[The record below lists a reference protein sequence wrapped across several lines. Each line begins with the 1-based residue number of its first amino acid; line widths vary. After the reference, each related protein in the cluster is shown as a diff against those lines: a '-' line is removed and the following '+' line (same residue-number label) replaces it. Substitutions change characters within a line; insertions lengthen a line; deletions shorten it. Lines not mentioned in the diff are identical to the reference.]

1 MYVLTKEQ
9 LLSDLYQAYKDAC
22 SHKRCKHYVTRYN
35 VQLEAN
41 LQSLCDDLWSRT
53 YNPYPSSCFVV
64 DYPKKR
70 EVFAAEFRDRIVH
83 HLYYNYTQ
91 PLYSRTFIQDSYSC
105 LPGRGT
111 HYGIDRLEQHIRAE
125 SRNYTRPCYVLKM
138 DISGYFMHID
148 RYKLLSICLDTLG
161 RMGKHRILSRVPV
174 CWEDVLD
181 MDFIGWLTREIALL
195 DPARNCR
202 RAGSPS
208 DWEGLPFEKSLFN
221 MSPGQGLP
229 IGNLTSQLFSNV
241 YLNVL
246 DQWMKRQMH
255 CTHYGR
261 YVDDFF
267 IVSTDKVFLLSL
279 APQVDAFLKREL
291 GLSVQKG
298 KTLLYDVRSGVPF
311 LGAFLKKGRR
321 YVDNKSLRHM
331 RGKLGSLSG
340 DLPSVPSPELCRKIG
355 SRLNSY
361 LGVLVHY
368 RSYNIRRSLMRVEH
382 DFSPYGYFTQ
392 DYRKFCPV
400 YWGPDSIENIGR

>member
-9 LLSDLYQAYKDAC
+9 LLMDLYQAYRDAC
-22 SHKRCKHYVTRYN
+22 SHKRCKHYVVRFN
-35 VQLEAN
+35 EQLDEN
-41 LQSLCDDLWSRT
+41 MQLLCDELWSRN
-53 YNPYPSSCFVV
+53 YAPYPSSCFVV

-91 PLYSRTFIQDSYSC
+91 ELFGRTFIQDSYSC
-105 LPGRGT
+105 IPCRGT
-111 HYGIDRLEQHIRAE
+111 HYGINRLEHHIRQE
-125 SRNYTRPCYVLKM
+125 SRGYSQPCYVLKM

-148 RYKLLSICLDTLG
+148 RNKLLSICLDTLD
-161 RMGKHRILSRVPV
+161 RMGKHRILSRVPTR
-174 CWEDVLD
+174 WEDVLD
-181 MDFIGWLTREIALL
+181 MEFVSWLSREIVLL

-202 RAGSPS
+202 RVTSLS

-221 MSPGQGLP
+221 MTPGRGLP

-241 YLNVL
+241 YLNLL
-246 DQWMKRQMH
+246 DQWMKRDMH
-255 CTHYGR
+255 CRHYGR

-267 IVSTDKVFLLSL
+267 VVSTDKGFLLSL
-279 APQVDAFLKREL
+279 VPKVDAFLQREL

-298 KTLLYDVRSGVPF
+298 KTQLYDVRRGVPF
-311 LGAFLKKGRR
+311 LGAFIKSGRR
-321 YVDNKSLRHM
+321 YIDNKSLRHM
-331 RGKLGSLSG
+331 RGKLGELARE
-340 DLPSVPSPELCRKIG
+340 LPAKATPEVCAHVG

-368 RSYNIRRSLMRVEH
+368 RSFNIRRSLMRVEH

-400 YWGPDSIENIGR
+400 YWGMDSIHNNGR